1 MDIEL
6 LITLIE
12 KWGKDR
18 GLDKANPH
26 KQLIKLQEE
35 VDELKEALKSK
46 DETGITDAIGDIF
59 VVLVQ
64 LSVQTNRKVEH
75 CIEHAWNEI
84 KYRKGKMIDGTFVK
98 EVEE

>member
-1 MDIEL
+1 MRSG
-6 LITLIE
+6 
-12 KWGKDR
+12 GKDR

-84 KYRKGKMIDGTFVK
+84 KYRKGKNDRWDIC
-98 EVEE
+98 